1 MSVVSGRNLPFN
13 FIVAVE
19 AGEGT
24 NTSFIPIANQG
35 QSSYVYIRVLRAI
48 GLCVLSV

>member
-1 MSVVSGRNLPFN
+1 MSVVSDRNLPFN
-13 FIVAVE
+13 VIVAVE
-19 AGEGT
+19 ASER
-24 NTSFIPIANQG
+24 TSTSSIPIANQG